1 MGGNRKGKNQQQHH
15 VSQKQHA
22 IDNPHKEFP
31 IRIEPDAKCKEKC
44 RDEKESRDAQL
55 CTAKLLNLITA
66 IGVLAAVIYAAITWF
81 QWRDLRHNFMVDER
95 AWLKT
100 QISFPPTLQGSKVLM
115 KFVNIGK
122 SVATN
127 AHYDAALQLVDSRNA
142 PSFDLEKWH
151 TLGTFQVMFPNNAEN
166 PIPISRFRPN
176 GQEILLTETEK
187 NDLAVG
193 NLYAVVFGDVVYAD
207 QFGQHWA
214 RFCYSYH
221 YNNEPSTFSKF
232 NDKACSDYN
241 AVGDSIDVG
250 SLIFWTLIETL
261 NR

>member
-1 MGGNRKGKNQQQHH
+1 
-15 VSQKQHA
+15 
-22 IDNPHKEFP
+22 
-31 IRIEPDAKCKEKC
+31 
-44 RDEKESRDAQL
+44 
-55 CTAKLLNLITA
+55 
-66 IGVLAAVIYAAITWF
+66 
-81 QWRDLRHNFMVDER
+81 
-95 AWLKT
+95 
-100 QISFPPTLQGSKVLM
+100 
-115 KFVNIGK
+115 
-122 SVATN
+122 
-127 AHYDAALQLVDSRNA
+127 
-142 PSFDLEKWH
+142 
-151 TLGTFQVMFPNNAEN
+151 MFPNNAEN

-176 GQEILLTETEK
+176 GQEILLTETEN

-221 YNNEPSTFSKF
+221 YNNEPSSFSKF